1 MCHMDREEEGMP
13 QSPHDQPPGSGATA
27 TTTTTP
33 TLTTT
38 NTSPT
43 EEDAARNDRPPHDWT
58 SMQRNP
64 PRRRASLA
72 TIEGHKQEAE
82 KRLGTKLKQTREKER
97 KKIRAEFYLAMDSC
111 EGPLGVIFPHE
122 LADSSTSTTTE
133 STTTSSTKKKKKIKH
148 KGEKEKDDG
157 NNNKNSS
164 TLSRGFLTPRKG
176 ISWLRPKSAP
186 PTLPHTSVSSPAIAY
201 RPSLASIQE

>member
-1 MCHMDREEEGMP
+1 MCHMDREEGMP
-13 QSPHDQPPGSGATA
+13 RSPHEQPPSLEATA
-27 TTTTTP
+27 TATP

-38 NTSPT
+38 NTSPP
-43 EEDAARNDRPPHDWT
+43 EEDAAGNERPPHGGAC
-58 SMQRNP
+58 MQRNP

-97 KKIRAEFYLAMDSC
+97 KKIRARFYLAMDRC
-111 EGPLGVIFPHE
+111 EGPLGLIFPHE
-122 LADSSTSTTTE
+122 LADSSTATTTE
-133 STTTSSTKKKKKIKH
+133 STTKKTTKIKH

-157 NNNKNSS
+157 NNNKNSG
-164 TLSRGFLTPRKG
+164 TLSRLLTPRKG

-201 RPSLASIQE
+201 RPSLASIEE